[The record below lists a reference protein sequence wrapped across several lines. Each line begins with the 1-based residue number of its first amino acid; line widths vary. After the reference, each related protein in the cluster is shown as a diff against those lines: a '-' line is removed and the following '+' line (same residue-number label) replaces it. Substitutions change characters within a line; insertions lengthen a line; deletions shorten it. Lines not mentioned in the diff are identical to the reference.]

1 MFDYI
6 NIMYTMKDYK
16 PPKPFWAMNI
26 PELVKYN
33 KRCTRID
40 KYLIFKTKKIK
51 KHRRTKNKKNRR
63 TKKKRRTRNYLSK
76 KEKLKVL
83 N

>member
-1 MFDYI
+1 
-6 NIMYTMKDYK
+6 MYTVKDYD

-33 KRCTRID
+33 KRCKRID
-40 KYLIFKTKKIK
+40 KFLLFKTKKTK
-51 KHRRTKNKKNRR
+51 KHRRTKNRKNRK
-63 TKKKRRTRNYLSK
+63 TKKKRRTRKFLSK
-76 KEKLKVL
+76 NEKLKVI